1 MKKGFEEEKDRE
13 EGEFGKDLI
22 NLGDDDADGVAGVV
36 EEDPFS
42 LGEDVDEEEEDTP
55 FGFGP
60 AAEE

>member
-13 EGEFGKDLI
+13 EGEFGKELI
-22 NLGDDDADGVAGVV
+22 NLDDDDAEGGAEAV

-42 LGEDVDEEEEDTP
+42 LGTDTDEEEEDDSP

-60 AAEE
+60 AEE

>member
-22 NLGDDDADGVAGVV
+22 NLGDDDADGAVVA

-42 LGEDVDEEEEDTP
+42 LGEDTDEEEEDTP

-60 AAEE
+60 APEE

>member
-1 MKKGFEEEKDRE
+1 MKKGFDEEKDRE

-22 NLGDDDADGVAGVV
+22 NLGEDDAEVPAAA

-42 LGEDVDEEEEDTP
+42 LGTDLEEEEDDTP

-60 AAEE
+60 LVEE